1 MLRKRILAAA
11 TATVLALGMSVGGAG
26 AALATVPSSSVNP
39 AVTVEE
45 CVPQDA
51 VPEIPERSRM
61 EYQRYSWVGGPITEA
76 PTIVPPSSAH
86 WQANTTNK
94 DSGAHR
100 DDPVGVPF
108 QRDNPGQGN
117 ADWFFWTATKVIE
130 QPYVPGV
137 DEVVC
142 PDPIFEVG
150 MYIYKKLNPELR
162 AAWENSDVQS
172 FVKSKT
178 GSDWFGPADFP
189 SASIPEDVCVGG
201 YGLQQDKVSHFGDFT
216 WPSTLKYPDDR
227 IGPALYDWKHDD
239 LVTFL
244 DIDCNLTTEPLASAG
259 FTWTPVTCD
268 TSQTVSIDDSLLINA
283 TASEPDVSG
292 NTVTFTITSEAGSVF
307 GEDAADAPTFSPAD
321 GAPSFTWSLNSPENT
336 VMTVVVEILPAD
348 AELCEEEVQ
357 PLPASAALAFIDP
370 TCDSPQSLAAPTSF
384 ETVGVFS
391 TDVTVNGLS
400 YEVVFTAEPGYI
412 FPAGEGVDE
421 TGLTLTL
428 DGELDLALTG
438 EECEEEVEPLPAS
451 AALAFID
458 PTCDSP
464 QSLAAPAAFNTVGVF
479 STDVTVTGL
488 SYEVVF
494 TAELGYLFPAGEGV
508 DENGFTLTLT
518 GELDPVLTGE
528 ECVVEE
534 PVDAF
539 IEASLIGT
547 ECDTDVPFILF
558 NISLADPDGTYD
570 GDGTVSLFFSD
581 GENEHTLVLGQLDE
595 NGTLEGRALWPG
607 ASITDGVASGWP
619 GWAFENGSW
628 VSVGDDNFGWTR
640 VLDSAT
646 IEINPELLVELSYP
660 PATPDCDVDPP
671 FDPPTLPLVEPTVDV
686 ALPTCDLAGSF
697 TLSDTD
703 GVVWLVN
710 GRETA
715 AGTYPAVTGSTVNVE
730 AVALL
735 GTGFAFETQTE
746 WSLAFPAPAE
756 ECDEEAPPVLT
767 DLPTLALTGASG
779 MLGTLGI
786 VALLIT
792 LTGIGV
798 VATRRRV
805 EV

>member
-1 MLRKRILAAA
+1 M
-11 TATVLALGMSVGGAG
+11 
-26 AALATVPSSSVNP
+26 
-39 AVTVEE
+39 
-45 CVPQDA
+45 
-51 VPEIPERSRM
+51 PEIPERSRM

-150 MYIYKKLNPELR
+150 MYIYKKLNPELP

-189 SASIPEDVCVGG
+189 SASIPDDVCVGG

-259 FTWTPVTCD
+259 FTWTPAECD
-268 TSQTVSIDDSLLINA
+268 TAQTVSIDDSLLINA
-283 TASEPDVSG
+283 TASEPDVFG

-428 DGELDLALTG
+428 DGELDPALTG

-458 PTCDSP
+458 PTCDSA
-464 QSLAAPAAFNTVGVF
+464 QSLADPTSFETVGVF
-479 STDVTVTGL
+479 STDVTVNGL

-494 TAELGYLFPAGEGV
+494 TAELGYIFPAGEGV
-508 DENGFTLTLT
+508 DENGFTLTLD
-518 GELDPVLTGE
+518 GELDPALTGE
-528 ECVVEE
+528 EC
-534 PVDAF
+534 D
-539 IEASLIGT
+539 
-547 ECDTDVPFILF
+547 
-558 NISLADPDGTYD
+558 
-570 GDGTVSLFFSD
+570 
-581 GENEHTLVLGQLDE
+581 
-595 NGTLEGRALWPG
+595 
-607 ASITDGVASGWP
+607 
-619 GWAFENGSW
+619 
-628 VSVGDDNFGWTR
+628 
-640 VLDSAT
+640 
-646 IEINPELLVELSYP
+646 
-660 PATPDCDVDPP
+660 
-671 FDPPTLPLVEPTVDV
+671 FDFPTLGTASV
-686 ALPTCDLAGSF
+686 AFTYTAPTCDLPQ
-697 TLSDTD
+697 T
-703 GVVWLVN
+703 V
-710 GRETA
+710 E
-715 AGTYPAVTGSTVNVE
+715 VNVADSANASLQSTDTSVPGQVTFFFIADEESVFNESEPPVFTGPGSEPTVSLVDISDDFSELTVVVQVLPANEE
-730 AVALL
+730 A
-735 GTGFAFETQTE
+735 
-746 WSLAFPAPAE
+746 
-756 ECDEEAPPVLT
+756 CDEEAPPVLT